1 MRFPQ
6 RDRLAALLL
15 DDEAVFEVVAASL
28 LSAVTSDL
36 SAESFP
42 KPMKPCWVTLFP
54 DPVVVSLL
62 VPLVEWPPANL
73 ANLANLKKG
82 LEREAEKK
90 QIMRGKETIYSDY

>member
-15 DDEAVFEVVAASL
+15 DDEAVLEVVAASL

-54 DPVVVSLL
+54 APTVSLL
-62 VPLVEWPPANL
+62 VLEWPPANL

-82 LEREAEKK
+82 LEKEAEKTDNE
-90 QIMRGKETIYSDY
+90 R

>member
-82 LEREAEKK
+82 LEREAEKN
-90 QIMRGKETIYSDY
+90 R